1 MHYEGETW
9 YWEHL
14 GMLTTPSYAE
24 GWGRKH
30 KWYEDNGYL
39 GQVITSED
47 GLDGSIDAVAI
58 EATARTRILNT
69 P

>member
-1 MHYEGETW
+1 
-9 YWEHL
+9 
-14 GMLTTPSYAE
+14 MLTTPSYAE